1 MLARTPKSTRSSR
14 MRTTLAA
21 LVSFGWLSILGAGPA
36 CAGDAKAGEAVIA
49 RAVDAL
55 GGAPLVDRIL
65 TLSVTAKAT
74 RTTPNGVLKTPTRT
88 FIEFPANFRQEIEIN
103 GKVVAMASSP
113 DGAALIAPDHVQP
126 LSDAQR
132 QNLEV
137 TALRIPLVMLKGR
150 RNPLFGAD
158 ANGEGKVGDVDVDFV
173 NVFVGNEQ
181 MRIAVDKSSGR
192 ILQQEF
198 DTRGGVPE
206 RSGRM
211 IVTYSDFRR
220 IPYGITIPH
229 SSVGRF
235 EGAVAY
241 ESVIE
246 SVRVNDKLKEDL
258 FRAAPADKPDA
269 PTVPALRKP

>member
-1 MLARTPKSTRSSR
+1 
-14 MRTTLAA
+14 MRTTFAA
-21 LVSFGWLSILGAGPA
+21 LVSFGWLLVFAAGPA
-36 CAGDAKAGEAVIA
+36 CAGDAKAGEAIIA

-88 FIEFPANFRQEIEIN
+88 FIEFPASFRQEIEIN
-103 GKVVAMASSP
+103 GSIIAMASSP
-113 DGAALIAPDHVQP
+113 DGAILIAPDHVQP

-150 RNPLFGAD
+150 RSALFGAD
-158 ANGEGKVGDVDVDFV
+158 ANGKGKVGDVEVDFV
-173 NVFVGNEQ
+173 DVFVGNEQ
-181 MRIAVDKSSGR
+181 MRIAVEKSSGR

-206 RSGRM
+206 RMGRM

-235 EGAVAY
+235 EGEVAF

-258 FRAAPADKPDA
+258 FRAIPGDQPSRSTQPAPKP
-269 PTVPALRKP
+269 